1 MSTPTDGHAH
11 GPEPHLQNPAVR
23 FERRDANIRLIVI
36 TAGLLVAVAAA
47 IHLALWGMMD
57 YYHVREAKTHRDGNP
72 LAEEDSRQSLDQRLK
87 DIPAPSLEALQP
99 VQGQHPYTRSN
110 PRTDIYYR
118 PIEAT
123 DLRPTNYPQLMTY
136 GRAEPAGDG
145 YVRIPIDR
153 AMRLILEKDRLKAR
167 EGKASVPEPP
177 RGGLDRP
184 TQANSGRGPE
194 KRGQKE

>member
-11 GPEPHLQNPAVR
+11 GPEPHLENPEVR
-23 FERRDANIRLIVI
+23 FERRDANLRLIVI
-36 TAGLLVAVAAA
+36 TAGILAAA
-47 IHLALWGMMD
+47 TAAALLAMWGMMD

-72 LAEEDSRQSLDQRLK
+72 LAEEDSRQSLDKRLK
-87 DIPAPSLEALQP
+87 DIPAPSLEGLQP
-99 VQGQHPYTRSN
+99 VQSQHPYTRSN
-110 PRTDIYYR
+110 PKLEIYSPR
-118 PIEAT
+118 LENT

-167 EGKASVPEPP
+167 EGKQSVPEPP

-184 TQANSGRGPE
+184 TQANSGRGPA
-194 KRGQKE
+194 KRGEKE